1 LGSSDSVEG
10 IICLAFEKTRR
21 SRWDDVAMMIMLGVV
36 AQLKNA
42 TQLIGLERLGGNHV
56 SPETSKPSN
65 SRQHLLEVIMN

>member
-42 TQLIGLERLGGNHV
+42 TQLIGLDEAR
-56 SPETSKPSN
+56 
-65 SRQHLLEVIMN
+65 R